1 MGKKAKDKH
10 LARFMR
16 QCIESAKQ
24 ATEWQQAEAEQVIK
38 ELKLIDRS
46 SLKMKQVLSHRIEQ
60 IFQEHGSIVGSIIMV
75 EYVLPDVDPSFARK
89 I

>member
-1 MGKKAKDKH
+1 
-10 LARFMR
+10 MR

-60 IFQEHGSIVGSIIMV
+60 IFQEYGSIVGTIIMV
-75 EYVLPDVDPSFARK
+75 EHVLPDVDPSFARK